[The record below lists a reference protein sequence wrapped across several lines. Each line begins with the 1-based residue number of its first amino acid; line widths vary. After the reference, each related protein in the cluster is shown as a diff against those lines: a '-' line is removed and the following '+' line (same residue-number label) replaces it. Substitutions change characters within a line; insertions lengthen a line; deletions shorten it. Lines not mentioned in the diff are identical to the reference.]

1 MRREAHLAK
10 LMVTGGTLNGS
21 CRAYARAMIL
31 GACALFAMVLVT
43 GGATSPAH
51 AAPKAVV
58 VPQIEGAYS
67 VQGLNPDGTRYEGGV
82 TITVKDST
90 AFFRWTIAGRTFH
103 GQGPLAGN
111 RLVIDWGGA
120 DPVFYKINA
129 DGTLSGTW
137 AAGKASETLRPL
149 N

>member
-1 MRREAHLAK
+1 MRREGLLAR
-10 LMVTGGTLNGS
+10 LTLTGWALEQ
-21 CRAYARAMIL
+21 CRAYARVLAL
-31 GACALFAMVLVT
+31 GACAMFVAVPLT
-43 GGATSPAH
+43 GGVTSPAH
-51 AAPKAVV
+51 AAPKAVL

-82 TITVKDST
+82 TITVKGST
-90 AFFRWTIAGRTFH
+90 AFFRWTISGQTFH

-111 RLVIDWGGA
+111 RLVIDWGET
-120 DPVFYKINA
+120 DPVFYTINA